1 MGKLIQ
7 YDKSY
12 TGVSAKKYIDLIGT
26 LQAGETT
33 LVLHSA
39 SLTVNSTVSIFT
51 SKYNANPANAIL
63 GDHSITLTFIAQTE
77 NIDIKVR
84 IWDEFAG
91 EIIYPDGNEQGRMA
105 VSEMADSVRKYREG
119 GLIAT
124 HVVVY
129 THSDVPVE
137 T

>member
-1 MGKLIQ
+1 MGKLVQ

-12 TGVSAKKYIDLIGT
+12 TGVSTKKYIDLIGT

-39 SLTVNSTVSIFT
+39 SLNVNSTVSIFT

-91 EIIYPDGNEQGRMA
+91 EIIYR
-105 VSEMADSVRKYREG
+105 VRDRF
-119 GLIAT
+119 
-124 HVVVY
+124 
-129 THSDVPVE
+129 
-137 T
+137 